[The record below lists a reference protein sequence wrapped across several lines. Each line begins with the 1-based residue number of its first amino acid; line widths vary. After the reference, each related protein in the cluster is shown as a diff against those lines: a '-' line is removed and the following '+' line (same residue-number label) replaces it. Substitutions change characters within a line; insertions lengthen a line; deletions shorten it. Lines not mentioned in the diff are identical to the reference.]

1 MVAQLD
7 IIYFG
12 FQIRFL
18 SVVFISCSIQHIWV
32 LFHHFLHISFIFLF
46 ESSVS
51 FVFRIDSLATR
62 KTIIA
67 VLFLLVFWFL
77 LLLESYIYLDCAAK
91 LVLFGVGLSSART
104 ARR

>member
-77 LLLESYIYLDCAAK
+77 LLLGSYIQIWIVLLSWFY
-91 LVLFGVGLSSART
+91 LVLV
-104 ARR
+104 